1 MGNAFAA
8 KVRRG
13 DRQRTL
19 DEVRRPS
26 GRGGWRP
33 KAGRKPSGKRVG
45 PVHRRRVELSPHH
58 PVHVTLRASA
68 AVGRLRK
75 RHAYQAARQA
85 LAKQLGRDDF
95 RVVHVSIQHNHVHL
109 IVEAESKA
117 ALARGMQGLC
127 SSMARRLNRRLGRTG
142 PVFAYRYDARVI
154 ASPRQARNCLSYVL
168 NNWRRHRED
177 YASVVARRAPIDPYS
192 SGPAFDGWRD
202 LDEPLGLPDAYEP
215 LPTAR
220 ATTWLLTIGWRRH
233 GTIALRERPGPWD
246 A

>member
-1 MGNAFAA
+1 MSNVFAG
-8 KVRRG
+8 KVKRG
-13 DRQRTL
+13 ERQRTL
-19 DEVRRPS
+19 DQARRPT
-26 GRGGWRP
+26 GWGGWRP

-45 PVHRRRVELSPHH
+45 PMHRRRVELSPEH
-58 PVHVTLRASA
+58 PVHVTLRTVA

-109 IVEAESKA
+109 IDEADSKD
-117 ALARGMQGLC
+117 ALTRGVRGLC
-127 SSMARRLNRRLGRTG
+127 IAMARRLNRRLERKGR
-142 PVFAYRYDARVI
+142 VFAHRYDAKPI
-154 ASPRQARNCLSYVL
+154 SSPRQARNCLSYVL

-177 YASVVARRAPIDPYS
+177 YASTAARQAPVDPYS

-202 LDEPLGLPDAYEP
+202 HDDEVGLPPRYEP

-220 ATTWLLTIGWRRH
+220 ATTWLLTVGWRRH
-233 GTIALRERPGPWD
+233 SLVGVRERPGPWD